1 MILREIVLGQT
12 EDSKREAVQKNLGQQ
27 VILRDDREE
36 WCHGVLL
43 NQGCDNEVYQM
54 DIADDRRKRQ
64 LQYHDLNQL
73 LVIANHPK
81 YRRPEL
87 AKIYTTSSYN

>member
-27 VILRDDREE
+27 VILNDDHEE

-43 NQGCDNEVYQM
+43 TERYDNEVYQM
-54 DIADDRRKRQ
+54 KVADGRGQRQ
-64 LQYHDLNQL
+64 LHYHDLNQL
-73 LVIANHPK
+73 LVIANYPE
-81 YRRPEL
+81 YRRPE
-87 AKIYTTSSYN
+87 ID

>member
-27 VILRDDREE
+27 VILNDGHEE

-43 NQGCDNEVYQM
+43 EKGYDNEVYQM
-54 DIADDRRKRQ
+54 KVADGRGQRQ
-64 LQYHDLNQL
+64 LHYHDLNQL
-73 LVIANHPK
+73 LVLANHPG
-81 YRRPEL
+81 YQRPE
-87 AKIYTTSSYN
+87 IE